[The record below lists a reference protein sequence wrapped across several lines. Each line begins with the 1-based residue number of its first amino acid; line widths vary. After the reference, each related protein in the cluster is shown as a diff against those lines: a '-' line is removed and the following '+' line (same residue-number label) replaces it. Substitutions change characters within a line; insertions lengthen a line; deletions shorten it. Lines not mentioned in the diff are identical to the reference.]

1 MIREFL
7 KSSVDKK
14 NVVMFVTSVSFILG
28 IASFFTNSEFITACV
43 FTAFLVI
50 LVLKRIVPF
59 RIILV
64 WIFVFYLGFFNA
76 YFRIKNSDELVSNA
90 PSNVELI
97 GRITSIPN
105 SNISNK
111 TKFFFEVRSL
121 NDKTL
126 KAKTFVNVMDYG
138 SDNDF
143 SMFKVGQIYK
153 ISGKLR
159 EPIKA
164 TNPSQFDYGNYLRNF
179 GVFTVLYAE
188 KAECVAI
195 DSELPTEWKFLR
207 GLNAFRNSI
216 LDVHSKYL
224 KSPNLEILGGIVFG
238 DDAVAP
244 PDYVKD
250 SFINSGLLHILAASG
265 MNVAFIFGFWFFF
278 MSLIKVPYKA
288 RVISGIGVVI
298 LYTLMTGLGAS
309 VIRAALMLIFVL
321 IGKLIDRDSHG
332 IALLSFVA
340 FLMLLYNP
348 AYLNDVGFQLSFI
361 VTFGILCTATILME
375 KVRGNKIRENIL
387 GALLIP
393 VVAQIWVIPIQMF
406 YFNTISLYSFFAN
419 ISIMPFLSVVSFGG
433 FISSVL
439 AGIPIVGAWAC
450 KVFDFVLNIFL
461 TCIVSISNFFS
472 SLSFSLIETSH
483 PSLFQVVLYYLAV
496 LFITLMIRECCC
508 EKRHLKLL
516 VGIIAILLLSTVSV
530 PSGKLEVLMFD
541 VGNADSFLIKTPKDK
556 YILIDTGKLPYA
568 KGKSQAEMI
577 VRKYLKDRGIKNLEL
592 LIVTHFDSDH
602 AGGAKD
608 FIKKMNVSKI
618 IVNSLSDNSLLAGEI
633 YKAAEDMASNIVKA
647 SDDEVVYEENGLI
660 LRTFQKDFGSD
671 NESSVITLL
680 SYGDFDVLFT
690 GDAGIEGFKRIAD
703 KMPEKVE
710 VLKVGHHG
718 AYGVVDEDYIK
729 RLKPDVSLVSTGRN
743 SYGHPHKST
752 LAIISKTE
760 VFRTDKTG
768 AVKIETGGKEYN
780 LYKFNSRRK
789 KFDYVMTLRK
799 L

>member
-14 NVVMFVTSVSFILG
+14 NTVMFVTSVSFILG
-28 IASFFTNSEFITACV
+28 IASFFTNTELITACI
-43 FTAFLVI
+43 FTAVLAL

-64 WIFVFYLGFFNA
+64 WILVFYLGFFNA
-76 YFRIKNSDELVSNA
+76 YFRIKNSDELVPSA
-90 PSNVELI
+90 PSNAELI

-111 TKFFFEVRSL
+111 TKFFFEVQSINNKPL
-121 NDKTL
+121 T
-126 KAKTFVNVMDYG
+126 AKTFVNITDE
-138 SDNDF
+138 DNDF

-159 EPIKA
+159 APFNS
-164 TNPSQFDYGNYLRNF
+164 TNPSQFNYGNYLRNF
-179 GVFTVLYAE
+179 DVFTILYADKVDCISIE
-188 KAECVAI
+188 
-195 DSELPTEWKFLR
+195 SELPAEWKFLR
-207 GLNAFRNSI
+207 GLNDFRNSI

-244 PDYVKD
+244 PDYVKG

-278 MSLIKVPYKA
+278 LSLLKVPYKA
-288 RVISGIGVVI
+288 RVISGIGVVV

-321 IGKLIDRDSHG
+321 LGKLIDRDSHG

-375 KVRGNKIRENIL
+375 KVKGNKIREKIF

-433 FISSVL
+433 FVSSVL
-439 AGIPIVGAWAC
+439 AGIPIVGDWVC
-450 KVFDFVLNIFL
+450 KIFDYVLNIFL
-461 TCIVSISNFFS
+461 TCIVSISDFFS
-472 SLSFSLIETSH
+472 SQPVSLIETSH
-483 PSLFQVVLYYLAV
+483 PSLFQVVLYYLIV
-496 LFITLMIRECCC
+496 LLITLMIKESCC
-508 EKRHLKLL
+508 ENRHLKLL
-516 VGIIAILLLSTVSV
+516 AGMILILVLSTFNI
-530 PSGKLEVLMFD
+530 PNGKLEVLMFD
-541 VGNADSFLIKTPKDK
+541 VGNADSFLIKTPKEK

-577 VRKYLKDRGIKNLEL
+577 IRKYLKDKGIKNLEL
-592 LIVTHFDSDH
+592 LILTHFDSDH
-602 AGGAKD
+602 AGGAED
-608 FIKKMNVSKI
+608 FIRKMKVSKVV
-618 IVNSLSDNSLLAGEI
+618 VNSISDNSLLAKKI
-633 YKAAEDMASNIVKA
+633 YKAAEDRDVNLVK
-647 SDDEVVYEENGLI
+647 SPDDVLIYEEDGLSM
-660 LRTFQKDFGSD
+660 RVFQKDFPGD
-671 NESSVITLL
+671 NESSVMTLL

-690 GDAGIEGFKRIAD
+690 GDAGIEAFKRIAD

-718 AYGVVDEDYIK
+718 AYGVVDDKYIK
-729 RLKPDVSLVSTGRN
+729 RLNPDVSLVSTGRN
-743 SYGHPHKST
+743 NYGHPHKST
-752 LAIISKTE
+752 LAAISETE
-760 VFRTDKTG
+760 IFRTDRTG
-768 AVKIETGGKEYN
+768 AVKIETRGKEYN
-780 LYKFNSRRK
+780 IYKFNSRRK
-789 KFDYVMTLRK
+789 KFDYVMTLTETE
-799 L
+799 